1 MNERVLEPLSDKQL
15 QKSIYT
21 AALLALFLPPFIGGT
36 LMGIVGYHPLPEFYL
51 TFFSYTGLYVACVTL
66 LVLPQLPRVYRYI
79 VNLANME
86 RKQAELKAR
95 YIFIRLPWFL
105 LITITVYSIFGALS
119 VDFSMESLGYRYY
132 TLQDHLHNQ
141 FGIIPVVLITTF
153 PIFFYFVDRLGR
165 YLSPRG
171 LNVIAVPLWLKL
183 LMLGIVTPLLIN
195 SLLISYFFNRTG
207 HFEFKTLVLW
217 FSLLGIAVGS
227 TWFAWRSL
235 RQSMMPLEQFLAS
248 KYDEHNE
255 NARDYPVPLSLD
267 EFGVLTSRFGSFIR
281 KQNELTENLKRTES
295 LANAVIDDAGALV
308 VVLNNEGRI
317 VRFNRACEHISGYRF
332 EEVENKF
339 PWDTVLPP
347 ESADLIREQ
356 AFDVLANDPSVVSG
370 YYINKWISQNGEYSL
385 IEWNNTVIIE
395 NGKMEYVVSV
405 GIDITE
411 RNQAEKSLL
420 QNSEQ
425 LNEAQRIARLG
436 SWTFDLNARQLV
448 WSDEIFRLFEQNKEH
463 LQPSYN
469 AFLNMVHPD
478 DRDLVNQV
486 YTDSLKNRTPYK
498 LTHRLLFDDGR
509 VKFVDE
515 TCETTF
521 DESGKPLISH
531 GTVQDVTERE
541 LAQKKINLYASV
553 FRHSAEAIMIT
564 DHDNRIV
571 AINPALAKLTGY
583 SIEELLGKNPKT
595 ISSDLTPKTT
605 FKEMWNALNSTGY
618 WHGELID
625 QRKNG
630 ETYPKRATISVV
642 LNNEDK
648 VVNYIASF
656 SDITERKEAEE
667 HIFRLA
673 HHDVLTGLFN
683 RLSLEDRMG
692 QAIVQAKRDNYKL
705 AVMFIDLDRFKIIND
720 TLGHHV
726 GDALLVEVAKRLH
739 KSVRDSDIVARIGGD
754 EFVIVLTGLDDIR
767 LVANIAKQIVQ
778 SLGVTYKIDDHEL
791 HSTPSIGISTFP
803 RDGINAEDLMK
814 NADTAMYHAKDEGR
828 NNYQF
833 YTDEFNKVAHERMT
847 LEYDLRIAL
856 DKEQFELHYQPK
868 IDALDGSISGLE
880 ALLRWNHPERG
891 LLMPDKFISIAEE
904 TGLIEPIGDWVL
916 NEACRQYALW
926 RSQEGISLKMAVNLS
941 PKQLRDPKLVERL
954 HEIMAR
960 HQVAENELELEITE
974 NAVMTNTE
982 QAIKQMIAIREA
994 GVYLA
999 IDDFGTGYS
1008 SLAYLKSFPIQVLK
1022 IDRTFVRDIEE
1033 NEDDAAI
1040 CRATISLSHEL
1051 GLTVVAEGVETEAQK
1066 DFLISHQCDTLQG
1079 YLFSRPLP
1087 SAEILEYI
1095 KQNAKKSILL
1105 H

>member
-1 MNERVLEPLSDKQL
+1 MNKCVLEPLSDKQL
-15 QKSIYT
+15 QKSIYIS
-21 AALLALFLPPFIGGT
+21 ALLALFLPPFIGGT
-36 LMGIVGYHPLPEFYL
+36 LMGVVGYYPLPDFYF
-51 TFFSYTGLYVACVTL
+51 TFFSYTGLYVACITL

-79 VNLANME
+79 INLAEIE
-86 RKQAELKAR
+86 RKEAKLKAR
-95 YIFIRLPWFL
+95 YVFIRLPWFL
-105 LITITVYSIFGALS
+105 LVTITIYSIFGTLS
-119 VDFSMESLGYRYY
+119 VDFSMESLGYQHY
-132 TLQDHLHNQ
+132 TFQDHLHNQ
-141 FGIIPVVLITTF
+141 FGVIPVVLITTF

-171 LNVIAVPLWLKL
+171 LSVIAVPLWLKL
-183 LMLGIVTPLLIN
+183 LMLGIVTPLLVD
-195 SLLISYFFNRTG
+195 SLIISYYFNRTG
-207 HFEFKTLVLW
+207 YIGFTTLVLW
-217 FSLLGIAVGS
+217 FSLIAIAIGS

-235 RQSMMPLEQFLAS
+235 RQSIMPLEQFLAT
-248 KYDEHNE
+248 KYDECNE
-255 NARDYPVPLSLD
+255 SIHDYPVPLSLD

-281 KQNELTENLKRTES
+281 KQNELTESLKRTES
-295 LANAVIDDAGALV
+295 LANAVINDAGALV
-308 VVLNNEGRI
+308 AVLNNEGRI
-317 VRFNRACEHISGYRF
+317 VRFNRACEQISGYTF
-332 EEVENKF
+332 KEIENKF

-347 ESADLIREQ
+347 ESAKLIREQ
-356 AFDVLANDPSVVSG
+356 TFDVLANDPSVMSG
-370 YYINKWISQNGEYSL
+370 YYINEWVNRQGERNL

-411 RNQAEKSLL
+411 RDQAEQTLL

-425 LNEAQRIARLG
+425 LNEAQRIAKLG
-436 SWTFDLNARQLV
+436 SWTFDPNAEQLI
-448 WSDEIFRLFEQNKEH
+448 WSDEIFNLFELDKE
-463 LQPSYN
+463 QVKPSYQG
-469 AFLNMVHPD
+469 FLNMVHPEE
-478 DRDLVNQV
+478 RALVDQI
-486 YTDSLKNRTPYK
+486 YTNSLKSRQPYK
-498 LTHRLLFDDGR
+498 LTHKLLFNDGR
-509 VKFVDE
+509 IKFVDE

-521 DESGKPLISH
+521 DEKGRALISH

-583 SIEELLGKNPKT
+583 TIDELIGKNPKI
-595 ISSDLTPKTT
+595 ISSDLTPKSTY
-605 FKEMWNALNSTGY
+605 KEMWNALNSTGFWY
-618 WHGELID
+618 GELID
-625 QRKNG
+625 KRKNG

-642 LNNEDK
+642 LNDK
-648 VVNYIASF
+648 GKVINYIASF
-656 SDITERKEAEE
+656 SDITESKEAEE

-692 QAIVQAKRDNYKL
+692 QAILQAKRDNSKL

-720 TLGHHV
+720 TLGHHI
-726 GDALLVEVAKRLH
+726 GDALLVKVAKRLR
-739 KSVRDSDIVARIGGD
+739 KSVRDSDIVARLGGD
-754 EFVIVLTGLDDIR
+754 EFVIVLTGLESIR
-767 LVANIAKQIVQ
+767 LVANIAKKIVK
-778 SLGVTYKIDDHEL
+778 SLAMTYKIDDHEL

-803 RDGINAEDLMK
+803 SDGKNSEDLMK

-833 YTDEFNKVAHERMT
+833 YTDEFNKIAHERMT

-856 DKEQFELHYQPK
+856 EKEQFILHYQPK
-868 IDALDGSISGLE
+868 IDALDGNISGLE
-880 ALLRWNHPERG
+880 ALLRWNHPKRG

-916 NEACRQYALW
+916 NEACRQSNIW
-926 RSQEGISLKMAVNLS
+926 RCQEGLSLKMSVNLS
-941 PKQLRDPKLVERL
+941 PKQLRDPKLVDRL
-954 HEIMAR
+954 HEIMKK
-960 HQVAENELELEITE
+960 HQITEDQLELEITE
-974 NAVMTNTE
+974 NSVMTNTE

-1033 NEDDAAI
+1033 DEDDAAI
-1040 CRATISLSHEL
+1040 CRATISLSHDL
-1051 GLTVVAEGVETEAQK
+1051 GLKVVAEGVETEAQK
-1066 DFLISHQCDTLQG
+1066 DFLVSHKCDTLQG
-1079 YLFSRPLP
+1079 YLFSRPIP
-1087 SAEILEYI
+1087 SDEILKYI
-1095 KQNAKKSILL
+1095 KQNAK
-1105 H
+1105 

>member
-1 MNERVLEPLSDKQL
+1 MTERVIEPLSDKQL
-15 QKSIYT
+15 QKSIYI

-36 LMGIVGYHPLPEFYL
+36 LMGIVGYHPLPEFYF

-79 VNLANME
+79 VNLAHME
-86 RKQAELKAR
+86 RKKAELKAR
-95 YIFIRLPWFL
+95 YVFIRFPWFL
-105 LITITVYSIFGALS
+105 LVTITIYSIFGALS

-171 LNVIAVPLWLKL
+171 LSVIAVPLWLKL
-183 LMLGIVTPLLIN
+183 LMLGIVTPILIN
-195 SLLISYFFNRTG
+195 SLLISYYFNRTG
-207 HFEFKTLVLW
+207 YIGFTTLILW
-217 FSLLGIAVGS
+217 FSLLGIAIGS

-235 RQSMMPLEQFLAS
+235 RQSTMPLEQYLAS
-248 KYDEHNE
+248 KYDECNE
-255 NARDYPVPLSLD
+255 DVRGYPVPLSLD

-281 KQNELTENLKRTES
+281 KQNELNGNLIRTES
-295 LANAVIDDAGALV
+295 LANAVINDAGALV

-317 VRFNRACEHISGYRF
+317 VRFNRACEHISGYSF

-347 ESADLIREQ
+347 ESANLIREQ
-356 AFDVLANDPSVVSG
+356 AFDILANDPSVMSG
-370 YYINKWISQNGEYSL
+370 YYVNEWVSRKGERSL
-385 IEWNNTVIIE
+385 VEWNNTVIIE
-395 NGKMEYVVSV
+395 NKKMEYVVSV

-411 RNQAEKSLL
+411 RDQAEKTLL
-420 QNSEQ
+420 KNSEQ
-425 LNEAQRIARLG
+425 LNEAQRIAKLG
-436 SWTFDLNARQLV
+436 SWTFDITAEQLV
-448 WSDEIFRLFEQNKEH
+448 WSDEIFKLFELDKE
-463 LQPSYN
+463 QIKPSYHG
-469 AFLNMVHPD
+469 FINMVHPEE
-478 DRDLVNQV
+478 RELVDQI
-486 YTDSLKNRTPYK
+486 YTNSLKNRQSYK

-521 DESGKPLISH
+521 DEAGKALISH

-541 LAQKKINLYASV
+541 LAQKKISLYASV

-564 DHDNRIV
+564 DSDNRIV

-583 SIEELLGKNPKT
+583 NIDELIGKSPKI
-595 ISSDLTPKTT
+595 ISSELTPKTT
-605 FKEMWNALNSTGY
+605 YKEMWNALNSTGY

-630 ETYPKRATISVV
+630 ETYPKRAAISVV
-642 LNNEDK
+642 LNDQGK

-692 QAIVQAKRDNYKL
+692 QAIVQAKRDDAKL

-726 GDALLVEVAKRLH
+726 GDALLVKVAKRLR
-739 KSVRDSDIVARIGGD
+739 KSVRDSDIVARLGGD
-754 EFVIVLTGLDDIR
+754 EFVIVLTGLEDIR
-767 LVANIAKQIVQ
+767 LVASIAKQIVKN
-778 SLGVTYKIDDHEL
+778 LAMTYKIDDHEL
-791 HSTPSIGISTFP
+791 RSTPSIGISTFP
-803 RDGINAEDLMK
+803 RDGINSDDLMK

-833 YTDEFNKVAHERMT
+833 YTDEFNKIAHERMT
-847 LEYDLRIAL
+847 LEYDLRVAL
-856 DKEQFELHYQPK
+856 EKEQFELHYQPK
-868 IDALDGSISGLE
+868 IDTLNGNISGLE
-880 ALLRWNHPERG
+880 ALVRWNHPERG

-916 NEACRQYALW
+916 NEACRQSNLW
-926 RSQEGISLKMAVNLS
+926 RCQEGISLNMSVNLS
-941 PKQLRDPKLVERL
+941 PKQLRDPKLVNRL
-954 HEIMAR
+954 QEIMKKY
-960 HQVAENELELEITE
+960 QIGENELELEITE
-974 NAVMTNTE
+974 NSVMTNTE

-1033 NEDDAAI
+1033 DEDDAAI
-1040 CRATISLSHEL
+1040 CRATISLSHDL
-1051 GLTVVAEGVETEAQK
+1051 GLKVVAEGVETEAQR
-1066 DFLISHQCDTLQG
+1066 DFLISHKCDTLQG

-1087 SAEILEYI
+1087 SDEILKYI
-1095 KQNAKKSILL
+1095 KQNAK
-1105 H
+1105 

>member
-1 MNERVLEPLSDKQL
+1 MNKCVLKPLSDKQL
-15 QKSIYT
+15 QKSIYI

-36 LMGIVGYHPLPEFYL
+36 LMGVVGYHPLPEFYF
-51 TFFSYTGLYVACVTL
+51 TFFSYTGLYIFCVSL
-66 LVLPQLPRVYRYI
+66 LVIPQLPRVNRYI
-79 VNLANME
+79 VNLANIE

-95 YIFIRLPWFL
+95 YVFIRLPWFL
-105 LITITVYSIFGALS
+105 LITITIYSIFGSLS
-119 VDFSMESLGYRYY
+119 VDLSMESLGYKNY
-132 TLQDHLHNQ
+132 TLQDHLQNQ

-171 LNVIAVPLWLKL
+171 LSVIAVPLWLKL
-183 LMLGIVTPLLIN
+183 LMLGIVTPLLID
-195 SLLISYFFNRTG
+195 SLLISYYFNRTG
-207 HFEFKTLVLW
+207 YFEFITLVLW

-235 RQSMMPLEQFLAS
+235 RQSIMPLEQFLAS
-248 KYDEHNE
+248 KYDECN
-255 NARDYPVPLSLD
+255 NNIPDYPVPLSLD

-281 KQNELTENLKRTES
+281 KQNELTESLKRTES
-295 LANAVIDDAGALV
+295 LANAVINDAGALV

-317 VRFNRACEHISGYRF
+317 VRFNRACEQISGYKF

-339 PWDTVLPP
+339 PWDTVLPK
-347 ESADLIREQ
+347 ESADLVREQ
-356 AFDVLANDPSVVSG
+356 AFDVLANDPSVLSG
-370 YYINKWISQNGEYSL
+370 YYINEWISRDGERSL

-395 NGKMEYVVSV
+395 NDKLDYVVSV

-411 RNQAEKSLL
+411 RDQAERKLL

-425 LNEAQRIARLG
+425 LNEAQRIAKLG
-436 SWTFDLNARQLV
+436 SWTFDLNAKQLI
-448 WSDEIFRLFEQNKEH
+448 WSDEIFRLFELDMEKTKPTYH
-463 LQPSYN
+463 T
-469 AFLNMVHPD
+469 FLNMVHPEE
-478 DRDLVNQV
+478 RDLVNQV
-486 YTDSLKNRTPYK
+486 YTDSLKNKQPYT
-498 LTHRLLFDDGR
+498 LTHRLLFNDGR
-509 VKFVDE
+509 IKYVDE

-521 DESGKPLISH
+521 DEAGRALISY

-553 FRHSAEAIMIT
+553 FRHSVEAIMIT

-571 AINPALAKLTGY
+571 AINPALVKLTGY
-583 SIEELLGKNPKT
+583 NIDELIGRNPKI
-595 ISSDLTPKTT
+595 ISSELTPKTT
-605 FKEMWNALNSTGY
+605 YKEMWNALNATGF

-625 QRKNG
+625 KRKNG

-642 LNNEDK
+642 PNDQGK
-648 VVNYIASF
+648 AINYIASF

-739 KSVRDSDIVARIGGD
+739 ESVRDSDIVARLGGD
-754 EFVIVLTGLDDIR
+754 EFVIVLTGIEDIR
-767 LVANIAKQIVQ
+767 LVANIAKQIVD
-778 SLGVTYKIDDHEL
+778 SLGIAYKIDVHEL

-803 RDGINAEDLMK
+803 RDGINADDLMK

-833 YTDEFNKVAHERMT
+833 YTDEFNKIAHERMT
-847 LEYDLRIAL
+847 LEYDLHVAL
-856 DKEQFELHYQPK
+856 EKEQFVLHYQPK
-868 IDALDGSISGLE
+868 IDTLDGSISGLE
-880 ALLRWNHPERG
+880 ALLRWNHPEQG

-916 NEACRQYALW
+916 NEACRQSNLW
-926 RSQEGISLKMAVNLS
+926 HCQEGISLKMSVNLS

-954 HEIMAR
+954 HEIMEKYKI
-960 HQVAENELELEITE
+960 AENKLELEITE

-982 QAIKQMIAIREA
+982 QAINQMAAIREA

-1033 NEDDAAI
+1033 DEDDAAI
-1040 CRATISLSHEL
+1040 CRATISLSHDL

-1066 DFLISHQCDTLQG
+1066 DFLKSHKCDTLQG

-1087 SAEILEYI
+1087 ASEVLQYI
-1095 KQNAKKSILL
+1095 KKNLNSNEV
-1105 H
+1105 